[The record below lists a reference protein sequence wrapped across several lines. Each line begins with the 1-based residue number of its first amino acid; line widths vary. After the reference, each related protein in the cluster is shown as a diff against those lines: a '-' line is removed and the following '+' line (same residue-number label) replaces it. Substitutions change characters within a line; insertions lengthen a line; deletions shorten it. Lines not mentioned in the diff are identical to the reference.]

1 MLQVFA
7 HPSRYFERYFEVDG
21 LCEDR
26 VTSAEVSEPVDLTAW
41 CFARLYG
48 SKHWTR
54 NYCYRMFHQD
64 VAVSTHVLILQ
75 LYNENYPVIRPK
87 VYPDHDR
94 ASSVYASDA
103 RVTLAERYEMLRGD
117 RKEYCE
123 EHYEAWRYHAS
134 NDIQAGAQRCR
145 ITDSLHSEIGSNR

>member
-1 MLQVFA
+1 VFRPIIRLEA
-7 HPSRYFERYFEVDG
+7 LDAQLLLSYVPSG
-21 LCEDR
+21 C
-26 VTSAEVSEPVDLTAW
+26 S
-41 CFARLYG
+41 C
-48 SKHWTR
+48 K
-54 NYCYRMFHQD
+54 
-64 VAVSTHVLILQ
+64 HVLILQ

-145 ITDSLHSEIGSNR
+145 ITDSLHSEIGSN